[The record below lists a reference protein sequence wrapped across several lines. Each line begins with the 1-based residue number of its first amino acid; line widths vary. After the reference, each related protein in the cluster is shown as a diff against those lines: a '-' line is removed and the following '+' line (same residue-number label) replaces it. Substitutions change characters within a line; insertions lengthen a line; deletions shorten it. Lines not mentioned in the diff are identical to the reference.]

1 MSNLTTARIERA
13 LGEPMTLPNAPGSR
27 TWACPVCAVGP
38 DSLLV
43 TDAGELTCSAAQHD
57 RGAIESAIGTLLALA
72 DLDAAEGA

>member
-1 MSNLTTARIERA
+1 MSVTGAQVARA

-43 TDAGELTCSAAQHD
+43 TDDGALTCSLARHE
-57 RGAIESAIGTLLALA
+57 RGEIERAVVLLAQTGSEA
-72 DLDAAEGA
+72 